1 MRKLGFMRTAVA
13 LAIPAIFIAA
23 PPTAQAQQAKKAGAS
38 QQRAPGQFADGIAAV
53 VNNEI
58 ITMRELQQRMASN
71 RVTTGGQNQAQQT
84 VLQAM
89 IDEKLMRQDAEQ
101 YGIKITDAQLS
112 QAMANIAQR
121 NNLPPEKLRPAIEQM
136 GLNWNDYTRNL
147 RNEMVME
154 ELRSRIIQSRVNVNE
169 SDIDAF

>member
-1 MRKLGFMRTAVA
+1 MRKMGFMRTAVA

-58 ITMRELQQRMASN
+58 ITMRELHQRMESN
-71 RVTTGGQNQAQQT
+71 RVTTSGQNPAKKL
-84 VLQAM
+84 VLQVM
-89 IDEKLMRQDAEQ
+89 IDEKLMRQDGEK

-112 QAMANIAQR
+112 QAMPNIAQR
-121 NNLPPEKLRPAIEQM
+121 NNLTPEKLRPAIEQR
-136 GLNWNDYTRNL
+136 GWNWNDYTRNL
-147 RNEMVME
+147 RN
-154 ELRSRIIQSRVNVNE
+154 
-169 SDIDAF
+169 